1 MSGNAVLISKNNK
14 NKPEYTGVIQ
24 MDTMATDSLK
34 KGLQFFSLV

>member
-1 MSGNAVLISKNNK
+1 MSGNAVLISKNK